1 MCAFLPD
8 FGFSVHEIFDMLL
21 AVFDRA
27 ALMLI
32 CLFFLIRIRL
42 FRELLHKS
50 AHTPKELL
58 AVTAIFSMFALFS
71 TWSGVPVEGSLVN
84 VRIIAVMS
92 GGILFG
98 PWVGIITG
106 IIAGLHRYLIDIGG
120 ITAIPCFITSIV
132 AGVISGF
139 ISRRVPKAQHWRAG
153 ILGGMLCETLTMI
166 LVVVWAPTTALGL
179 DIVSKIG
186 VPMILG
192 TVSIG
197 FIVLLVR
204 SVEGE
209 KEASAAR
216 QAKLALDIANKTLP
230 LFRHVNSE
238 SLRQVCDIIR
248 RDINADAVAITN
260 TEKVQAYVGV
270 GEHNYQDNSDALS
283 PTTQQ
288 ALRYGKIIIKNNDE
302 AHRTPEIHSM
312 LVIPL
317 WEKGVVTGTLKIYYC
332 HAHQITSSL
341 QEMAIGL
348 SQIISTQLEVS
359 RAEQLREM
367 ANKAELRA
375 LQSKINPHFLFN
387 ALNAISSSIRL
398 NPDTARQLIFNLSRY
413 LRYNIELN
421 DDEQIDIKKE
431 LYQIKDY
438 IAIEQARF
446 GDKLTVIYDIDDEVN
461 CRVASLLIQPLVENA
476 IVHGI
481 QPCRGKGV
489 VTISIA
495 QSGSRVR
502 IAVRDTGHGID
513 PRIVEQLDTN
523 EMPVNKIGL
532 VNVHHRV
539 KLLYG
544 EGLHIRRL
552 EPGTEIAFYVPNQPP
567 RPGAAMLL

>member
-1 MCAFLPD
+1 
-8 FGFSVHEIFDMLL
+8 
-21 AVFDRA
+21 
-27 ALMLI
+27 
-32 CLFFLIRIRL
+32 
-42 FRELLHKS
+42 
-50 AHTPKELL
+50 
-58 AVTAIFSMFALFS
+58 
-71 TWSGVPVEGSLVN
+71 VEGSLVN

-106 IIAGLHRYLIDIGG
+106 VIAGLHRYLIDIGG
-120 ITAIPCFITSIV
+120 VTAVPCLITSII
-132 AGVISGF
+132 AGILSGW
-139 ISRRVPKAQHWRAG
+139 INRKIPKKQHWRAG
-153 ILGGMLCETLTMI
+153 IIAGMICETLTMI
-166 LVVVWAPTTALGL
+166 LVVAWAPTVDLGL

-186 VPMILG
+186 IPMILG
-192 TVSIG
+192 SVCVG
-197 FIVLLVR
+197 FIVLLVQ

-230 LFRHVNSE
+230 LFRDINAE
-238 SLRQVCDIIR
+238 SLRKVCDIIR
-248 RDINADAVAITN
+248 TDIHADAVAITN
-260 TEKVQAYVGV
+260 INRVLAYVGV
-270 GEHNYQDNSDALS
+270 GEHNYQDNDDTVS
-283 PTTQQ
+283 PTTRQ
-288 ALRYGKIIIKNNDE
+288 AISDGKIIIKNNDE

-341 QEMAIGL
+341 QEMAVGL

-387 ALNAISSSIRL
+387 ALNAISSSIRM

-413 LRYNIELN
+413 LRYNIELK

-446 GDKLTVIYDIDDEVN
+446 GDKLTVIYDIDEEVN
-461 CRVASLLIQPLVENA
+461 CVIPSLLIQPLVENA

-481 QPCRGKGV
+481 QPRKGKGV
-489 VTISIA
+489 VTISVA
-495 QSGSRVR
+495 ECGNRVR
-502 IAVRDTGHGID
+502 VAVRDTGHGID
-513 PRIVEQLDTN
+513 PKVIERVESN
-523 EMPVNKIGL
+523 EMPGNKIGL
-532 VNVHHRV
+532 LNVHHRV

-544 EGLHIRRL
+544 EG
-552 EPGTEIAFYVPNQPP
+552 
-567 RPGAAMLL
+567 AAHSPS

>member
-1 MCAFLPD
+1 M
-8 FGFSVHEIFDMLL
+8 HEIFDMLL

-32 CLFFLIRIRL
+32 CLFFLIRLRL

-197 FIVLLVR
+197 LIVLLVR

-502 IAVRDTGHGID
+502 IAVRDTGHGIA
-513 PRIVEQLDTN
+513 PHIIEQLDTN

-532 VNVHHRV
+532 INVHHRV

-567 RPGAAMLL
+567 RPDAAMLL

>member
-106 IIAGLHRYLIDIGG
+106 VIAGLHRYLIDIGG
-120 ITAIPCFITSIV
+120 TTAIPCFITSIV

-197 FIVLLVR
+197 LIVLLVR

-513 PRIVEQLDTN
+513 PKIVEQLDTN

-552 EPGTEIAFYVPNQPP
+552 EPGTEIAFYVPNQAP

>member
-1 MCAFLPD
+1 M
-8 FGFSVHEIFDMLL
+8 HEIFDMLL

-32 CLFFLIRIRL
+32 CLFFLIRLRL

-71 TWSGVPVEGSLVN
+71 TWFGVPVEGSLVN

-106 IIAGLHRYLIDIGG
+106 VIAGLHRYLIDIGG

-288 ALRYGKIIIKNNDE
+288 ALRHGKIIIKNNDE

-513 PRIVEQLDTN
+513 PHIIEQLDTN

-567 RPGAAMLL
+567 RPDAAMLL

>member
-1 MCAFLPD
+1 M
-8 FGFSVHEIFDMLL
+8 HEIFDMLL

-197 FIVLLVR
+197 LIVLLVR

-288 ALRYGKIIIKNNDE
+288 ALRHGKIIIKNNDE

-513 PRIVEQLDTN
+513 PHIIEQLDTN

-567 RPGAAMLL
+567 RPDAAMLL

>member
-32 CLFFLIRIRL
+32 CLFFLIRLRL

-106 IIAGLHRYLIDIGG
+106 VIAGLHRYLIDIGG

-166 LVVVWAPTTALGL
+166 LVVAWAPTTALGL

-288 ALRYGKIIIKNNDE
+288 ALRHGKIIIKNNDE

-513 PRIVEQLDTN
+513 PHIIEQLDTN

-532 VNVHHRV
+532 INVHHRV

-567 RPGAAMLL
+567 RPDAAMLL

>member
-1 MCAFLPD
+1 M
-8 FGFSVHEIFDMLL
+8 HEIFDMLL

-32 CLFFLIRIRL
+32 CLFFLIRLRL

-58 AVTAIFSMFALFS
+58 AVTAIFSLFALFS
-71 TWSGVPVEGSLVN
+71 TWSGVQVEGSLVN

-98 PWVGIITG
+98 PWVGLITG
-106 IIAGLHRYLIDIGG
+106 VIAGLHRYLIDIGG

-132 AGVISGF
+132 AGGLSGL

-153 ILGGMLCETLTMI
+153 IIGGMLCETLTMI
-166 LVVVWAPTTALGL
+166 LVVVWAPTTTLGL

-197 FIVLLVR
+197 LIVLLVR

-260 TEKVQAYVGV
+260 TESVQAYVGV
-270 GEHNYQDNSDALS
+270 GEHNYQDNNDALS

-288 ALRYGKIIIKNNDE
+288 AIHYGKIIIKNNDE

-413 LRYNIELN
+413 LRYNIELK

-446 GDKLTVIYDIDDEVN
+446 GDKLTVIYDIDEEVN

-513 PRIVEQLDTN
+513 PQIVDQLDTN
-523 EMPVNKIGL
+523 DMPVNKIGL
-532 VNVHHRV
+532 INVHHRV

-544 EGLHIRRL
+544 EGLHICRL

-567 RPGAAMLL
+567 RPNAAVLL

>member
-1 MCAFLPD
+1 M
-8 FGFSVHEIFDMLL
+8 HEIFDMLL

-106 IIAGLHRYLIDIGG
+106 VIAGLHRYLIDIGG

-132 AGVISGF
+132 AGGLSGL

-192 TVSIG
+192 SVSIG

-230 LFRHVNSE
+230 LFRHVNTE

-248 RDINADAVAITN
+248 RDIDADAVAITN

-288 ALRYGKIIIKNNDE
+288 AIRYGKIIIKNNDE

-317 WEKGVVTGTLKIYYC
+317 WEKGIVTGTLKIYYC

-341 QEMAIGL
+341 QEMAVGL

-413 LRYNIELN
+413 LRYNIELK

-489 VTISIA
+489 VTLSIA
-495 QSGSRVR
+495 QSGSRVQ

-513 PRIVEQLDTN
+513 PQIIEQLDTN

-532 VNVHHRV
+532 INVHHRV

-552 EPGTEIAFYVPNQPP
+552 EPGTEIAFYVPDQPP
-567 RPGAAMLL
+567 RPDAATLL

>member
-1 MCAFLPD
+1 M
-8 FGFSVHEIFDMLL
+8 GFSVHEIFDMLL

-106 IIAGLHRYLIDIGG
+106 VIAGLHRYLIDIGG

-132 AGVISGF
+132 AGVLSGL
-139 ISRRVPKAQHWRAG
+139 ISRQVPKAQHWRAG

-192 TVSIG
+192 SVSIG

-230 LFRHVNSE
+230 LFRHVNTE

-288 ALRYGKIIIKNNDE
+288 AIRYGKIIIKNNDE

-317 WEKGVVTGTLKIYYC
+317 WEKGIVTGTLKIYYC

-341 QEMAIGL
+341 QEMAVGL

-413 LRYNIELN
+413 LRYNIELK

-489 VTISIA
+489 VTLSIA

-513 PRIVEQLDTN
+513 PQIIEQLDTN

-532 VNVHHRV
+532 INVHHRV

-552 EPGTEIAFYVPNQPP
+552 EPGTEIAFYVPDQPP
-567 RPGAAMLL
+567 RPGAATLL

>member
-1 MCAFLPD
+1 M
-8 FGFSVHEIFDMLL
+8 HEIFDMLL

-106 IIAGLHRYLIDIGG
+106 VIAGLHRYLIDIGG

-197 FIVLLVR
+197 LIVLLVR

-513 PRIVEQLDTN
+513 PKIVEQLDTN

>member
-32 CLFFLIRIRL
+32 CLFFLIRLRL

-71 TWSGVPVEGSLVN
+71 TWFGVPVEGSLVN

-106 IIAGLHRYLIDIGG
+106 VIAGLHRYLIDIGG

-288 ALRYGKIIIKNNDE
+288 ALRHGKIIIKNNDE

-513 PRIVEQLDTN
+513 PHIIEQLDTN

-567 RPGAAMLL
+567 RPDAAMLL

>member
-1 MCAFLPD
+1 MSPFLPD
-8 FGFSVHEIFDMLL
+8 IGFSVHEIFDMLL

-106 IIAGLHRYLIDIGG
+106 VIAGLHRYLIDIGG

-132 AGVISGF
+132 AGGLSGL

-192 TVSIG
+192 SVSIG

-230 LFRHVNSE
+230 LFRHVNTE

-248 RDINADAVAITN
+248 RDIDADAVAITN

-288 ALRYGKIIIKNNDE
+288 AIRYGKIIIKNNDE

-317 WEKGVVTGTLKIYYC
+317 WEKGIVTGTLKIYYC

-341 QEMAIGL
+341 QEMAVGL

-413 LRYNIELN
+413 LRYNIELK

-489 VTISIA
+489 VTLSIA

-513 PRIVEQLDTN
+513 PQIIEQLDTN

-532 VNVHHRV
+532 INVHHRV

-552 EPGTEIAFYVPNQPP
+552 EPGTEIAFYVPDQPP
-567 RPGAAMLL
+567 RPGAATLL